1 MKIHWKSLLWNLALP
16 LLTGGLSAWV
26 TADSMK
32 QFANLN
38 QPPLSPPGWL
48 FPIVWT
54 ILFTLMGISSYLVNK
69 TDSPYKSAALRVYGI
84 QLGVNFFWPI
94 LFFRLQAF
102 LGAFF
107 WLLLLWVLIIVM
119 IVLFHKVK
127 PIAGYLQ
134 IPYFLWVTFAA
145 YLNLAIYFLN
155 R

>member
-1 MKIHWKSLLWNLALP
+1 MKIEWKSLLWNLALP
-16 LLTGGLSAWV
+16 LITGGLAALITQS
-26 TADSMK
+26 SME
-32 QFANLN
+32 QFATFR

-54 ILFTLMGISSYLVNK
+54 ILYTLMGISSYLVSQS
-69 TDSPYKSAALRVYGI
+69 DSPLKNTALRIYGI

-94 LFFRLQAF
+94 LFFRLNAF

-107 WLLLLWVLIIVM
+107 WLLLLWILVLVM
-119 IVLFHKVK
+119 IVLFYKVK
-127 PIAGYLQ
+127 PIAGLLQ
-134 IPYFLWVTFAA
+134 IPYFLWITFAA

>member
-1 MKIHWKSLLWNLALP
+1 MKINWKSLLWNLALP
-16 LLTGGLSAWV
+16 LLTGGLAALITQS
-26 TADSMK
+26 SMK
-32 QFANLN
+32 QFASLN

-48 FPIVWT
+48 FPVVWT
-54 ILFTLMGISSYLVNK
+54 ILYTLMGISSYLVSQSDNPLK
-69 TDSPYKSAALRVYGI
+69 NTALRVYGI

-107 WLLLLWVLIIVM
+107 WLLLLWILILVM
-119 IVLFHKVK
+119 IVLFYKVK
-127 PIAGYLQ
+127 PIAGLLQ